1 VTGEDVT
8 GTLHLSVDSD
18 IKCRAVRLKLSG
30 EGFVHWTIEHH
41 GQHGQTTNTDDY
53 YGRREYVSKSMTVLG
68 NLHRTTYI
76 PDVEENAYFDSENG
90 GGEIIIPL
98 DDGKVDN
105 DYVLAFRL
113 MDYDWRKKDDLLS
126 ETLVRVAGD
135 LLMNPGEKNSF

>member
-1 VTGEDVT
+1 
-8 GTLHLSVDSD
+8 
-18 IKCRAVRLKLSG
+18 
-30 EGFVHWTIEHH
+30 
-41 GQHGQTTNTDDY
+41 
-53 YGRREYVSKSMTVLG
+53 MTVLG

-76 PDVEENAYFDSENG
+76 PDVEENANFDSENG

-113 MDYDWRKKDDLLS
+113 MNYDWRKKEDLLA

-135 LLMNPGEKNSF
+135 LLMNPGEKR